1 MKCSIETWNNKS
13 NQLEIT
19 GTKQT
24 NKLRVDITI
33 PPPPRRNDSSFSNRE
48 GREPQRGRVIV
59 KKLVG
64 SISWHRWSRSINQ
77 AKINQGNKDGASG
90 RGKEWGEGRRRRK
103 EGRRKVRRGY
113 PLVGSAARPVQL
125 TIKGESKSPD
135 LRGWGERGRRTG
147 EEGGDKSTNQS
158 RWWSP
163 PSYSS
168 LLKST
173 FAIPFT
179 AYLGLFQT
187 VTRIFPSF
195 QNNHPQKSFARL
207 GWLGTAAKST
217 AYLRILCEER
227 CRTEKVNERNSPL
240 FILHSSVYV
249 IRFKFFLRNMFKFF

>member
-13 NQLEIT
+13 NQLEIA

-135 LRGWGERGRRTG
+135 LRGWGERGQGKKGVTNRPISRDDEVLRLIRPSLKVPLRFHSRHTSACSRRLP
-147 EEGGDKSTNQS
+147 E
-158 RWWSP
+158 
-163 PSYSS
+163 SS
-168 LLKST
+168 QVFRTITLK
-173 FAIPFT
+173 
-179 AYLGLFQT
+179 
-187 VTRIFPSF
+187 
-195 QNNHPQKSFARL
+195 NHSL
-207 GWLGTAAKST
+207 D
-217 AYLRILCEER
+217 
-227 CRTEKVNERNSPL
+227 
-240 FILHSSVYV
+240 
-249 IRFKFFLRNMFKFF
+249 